1 MSSQVYFMDGRS
13 SSMQTGLIPKM
24 LTVFDAAGLDK
35 LIKPNNT
42 VAIKVHCGEWN
53 NSSYLRPVYAR
64 ALADR
69 VKELGGRPFV
79 CDTTTLPYAPYA
91 SRVSGL
97 DLQLTAER
105 NGYSSATLGCPFI
118 SADGYTG
125 TDDFRVE
132 IPEGY
137 ILKEA
142 YIANAIAA
150 ADVLIVLTHFKGH
163 PQGVVGGSIKNLGI
177 GAQSKRGKFNV
188 HMGGHPNYG
197 LGAMPFHPENYGGKK
212 EDPEWEFLEGI
223 CPYHLIHVTEDSV
236 EWENEKCVN
245 CLACMRPMLSRG
257 LIELQE
263 RWFESL
269 NAAIAD
275 ACLGAI
281 KAVGKDRVG
290 FINMAIDISPYCDC
304 VPFSDMSIL
313 PNLGVFASTD
323 PVALDKA
330 CIDKAVEAHGA
341 PGSAAEDFEVQ
352 APGDRKFEAC
362 APLLSG
368 LCEELQVNAGVKI
381 GLGSMEYDLVEVD
394 EKPGSDFAFPPDS
407 RLSGIRYS
415 KSFEKIPPFPHDRH
429 DGHGF
434 DRVEKVD
441 LEVINQYKGSNGG
454 E

>member
-1 MSSQVYFMDGRS
+1 MSSKVFYMDGRS
-13 SSMQTGLIPKM
+13 SSLQTGLVPKM
-24 LTVFDAAGLDK
+24 LTVFEAAGLDK
-35 LIKPNNT
+35 LIKPNDT
-42 VAIKVHCGEWN
+42 VAIKLHCGEWN

-64 ALADR
+64 TLADKI
-69 VKELGGRPFV
+69 KELGGRPFV

-91 SRVSGL
+91 SRVSAL

-105 NGYSSATLGCPFI
+105 NGYSSAVLGCPFI
-118 SADGYTG
+118 CADGYSG

-142 YIANAIAA
+142 YIANAIAS

-163 PQGVVGGSIKNLGI
+163 PQGVVGGAIKNLGI

-188 HMGGHPNYG
+188 HMGGHPQYG

-212 EDPEWEFLEGI
+212 EDEDWQTLEGV
-223 CPYHLIHVTEDSV
+223 CPYHLIHVTDDSV

-245 CLACMRPMLSRG
+245 CLGCMRQMLSRG
-257 LIELQE
+257 IIELQE

-275 ACLGAI
+275 ACLGTL
-281 KAVGKDRVG
+281 KVVGKDKVG

-304 VPFSDMSIL
+304 VPFSDMSIV
-313 PNLGVFASTD
+313 PNLGVFAGTD

-330 CIDKAVEAHGA
+330 CIDKAAEAAGTT
-341 PGSAAEDFEVQ
+341 GSAAEDFEVA
-352 APGDRKFEAC
+352 APGTRKFEAVS
-362 APLLSG
+362 PLLSG
-368 LCEELQVNAGVKI
+368 LCEELQINTGVKI
-381 GLGSMEYDLVEVD
+381 GLGSMEYDLVEVP
-394 EKPGSDFAFPPDS
+394 EKPGTDFAFPPDS
-407 RLSGIRYS
+407 RLTGIRYS
-415 KSFEKIPPFPHDRH
+415 GNFEKIPPFPYDRH
-429 DGHGF
+429 NGHGF
-434 DRVEKVD
+434 DRVENVD
-441 LEVINQYKGSNGG
+441 LDTLNKYQNSNGG